1 MKHTPGPWTL
11 EYDYSLVMPAKD
23 GNHIVTAGPI
33 GPDESSREE
42 KRANARLIAAA
53 PELLD
58 ALRKTNHFLSGFVGF
73 EQFTK
78 DNSEL
83 IQKATLETDYTG
95 TVTHWSENK

>member
-42 KRANARLIAAA
+42 KRANAQLIAAA
-53 PELLD
+53 PELLE
-58 ALRKTNHFLSGFVGF
+58 ALKEALTRLKEIRDDHGT
-73 EQFTK
+73 
-78 DNSEL
+78 NSE
-83 IQKATLETDYTG
+83 ITIKQSQQAITKATQP
-95 TVTHWSENK
+95 

>member
-42 KRANARLIAAA
+42 KRANARLIAAS
-53 PELLD
+53 PELLEI
-58 ALRKTNHFLSGFVGF
+58 LI
-73 EQFTK
+73 
-78 DNSEL
+78 EL
-83 IQKATLETDYTG
+83 VRLIEYPKRSLIDRDGDMIQKPSLKKAKKSIQKATQP
-95 TVTHWSENK
+95 